1 MCLYCGNTKENLV
14 YNILKFKNIYLNC
27 EGELMVGS
35 GSTGNWV
42 EIEKSTRKPVSSS
55 AGKLGKFPVDMGW
68 GERNVWRGW

>member
-1 MCLYCGNTKENLV
+1 
-14 YNILKFKNIYLNC
+14 
-27 EGELMVGS
+27 MVGS

-68 GERNVWRGW
+68 GERNDWRDW